1 MGTRSYICTMCKRKF
16 SRKWNALRHNLTA
29 HSNLSKIVLNSTKS
43 RLPLNHSTY
52 AKNALK
58 NKPEYLQSNY
68 ESQDA
73 EDYLE
78 NLLLEETSR
87 IDSKILKIIGQMIKP
102 YLELE
107 ASLNYMNTQDKASV
121 LSGCFISSL
130 SSNNPVK
137 YLCEISEVYRS
148 NQGLK
153 VIAQHLSLANNIPIH
168 QAITLVQEA
177 VRNSSLIHR
186 INN

>member
-1 MGTRSYICTMCKRKF
+1 METTSYICTMCKRKF
-16 SRKWNALRHNLTA
+16 SRKWNAFRHNMTA
-29 HSNLSKIVLNSTKS
+29 HSNLSKIVLNSNNS
-43 RLPLNHSTY
+43 RLPLYHSTF
-52 AKNALK
+52 AKNAHK
-58 NKPEYLQSNY
+58 NKFEYLQSNY
-68 ESQDA
+68 KSQHA

-107 ASLNYMNTQDKASV
+107 ASLKYMNPQDKASV

-137 YLCEISEVYRS
+137 YLCEISEVCRS

-153 VIAQHLSLANNIPIH
+153 VIN
-168 QAITLVQEA
+168 
-177 VRNSSLIHR
+177 
-186 INN
+186 